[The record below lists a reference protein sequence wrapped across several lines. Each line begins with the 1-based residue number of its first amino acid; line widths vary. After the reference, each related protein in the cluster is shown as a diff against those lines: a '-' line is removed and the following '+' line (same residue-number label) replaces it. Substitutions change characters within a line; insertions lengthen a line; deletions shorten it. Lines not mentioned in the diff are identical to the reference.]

1 MSELRI
7 SAACGLLGIS
17 PSTLR
22 HWEKRYDYALSVRSP
37 GGHRYFDRELVL
49 GLKDALAEGLRGKVA
64 VIRAIELKYSG
75 RYRAVGRDEVVGRLD
90 EIATQIVG
98 MTEALEQL
106 AAEIRLLQRD
116 REQRQLRRVA

>member
-1 MSELRI
+1 MSQLRI
-7 SAACGLLGIS
+7 SAACRLLGIS

-22 HWEKRYDYALSVRSP
+22 RWDRRYDYVLSTRSP

-49 GLKDALAEGLRGKVA
+49 GLKDALAEGLRGKMA
-64 VIRAIELKYSG
+64 VMRAIELKDLG
-75 RYRAVGRDEVVGRLD
+75 RYRAVARDEVVCRLD

-106 AAEIRLLQRD
+106 AVEIRFLQED
-116 REQRQLRRVA
+116 REKRQLRRVA